1 MSTITTKDG
10 TEIYY
15 KDWGKGSQL
24 SSAMVGRSMQMP
36 SRTRCSS

>member
-15 KDWGKGSQL
+15 KDGAKAR
-24 SSAMVGRSMQMP
+24 SSP
-36 SRTRCSS
+36 SRMDGH